1 MCERELPPKNRRGV
15 PFESLA
21 SDAEA
26 SRPRKLC
33 EEAPQNAARAPHRS
47 PLASNTLSN
56 ARKSKRGA
64 KRCAHRQKKQSP
76 PATQSSSTKP
86 DESRQAHYRARAPRP
101 ARRRWRRSVRTGVYV
116 GRASRLRR
124 RASRAAHRALTL
136 QLVGLRRPRRRPRPR
151 RRRPRRPC
159 RAGAPPAFLNSTSP
173 SKTPLQ
179 ALEQVWSRQ
188 RCASAALRPTSG
200 PDNATAL
207 GRGPCDARLARGLP
221 RRAQHHM
228 AALEQQS

>member
-1 MCERELPPKNRRGV
+1 MPTRNTSEKSKGSTLRIVGLAKRVDHAKTRSQRRKT
-15 PFESLA
+15 LRA
-21 SDAEA
+21 
-26 SRPRKLC
+26 PRIA
-33 EEAPQNAARAPHRS
+33 APSPLTHCRTRARASAAP
-47 PLASNTLSN
+47 ND
-56 ARKSKRGA
+56 
-64 KRCAHRQKKQSP
+64 AHTGKKKQSP
-76 PATQSSSTKP
+76 PRRNLPATPRMTAVKLITALALLALHGAAGDDLCAPAST
-86 DESRQAHYRARAPRP
+86 SAARRAR
-101 ARRRWRRSVRTGVYV
+101 
-116 GRASRLRR
+116 
-124 RASRAAHRALTL
+124 RAARVPPSH
-136 QLVGLRRPRRRPRPR
+136 VGLRRPRRRPRPR

-221 RRAQHHM
+221 RRANQHM
-228 AALEQQS
+228 AAHEQQA